1 MKILGHLR
9 QTTILTIGL
18 LLFLVGL
25 VVVRVFSLQIA
36 LAFTVVVFIS
46 SLVLFKKHKNKRLIT
61 ILFTLMLAFGIIR
74 GNSFVNKLNIIKNL
88 FGKVVVLEVTAKEDA
103 VYSERRMLTFSA
115 GNARLLNG
123 KKEDLIGNIK
133 IEGRGLPMIY
143 KGDRLQVSGKIYPRR
158 GDNIAGI
165 SYAQISLIS
174 SNSSKLDS
182 LRRHFAVGLQNIL
195 PEPLA
200 SFGLGILIGQ
210 QNTLPDE
217 LTESLRK
224 VGLIHI
230 VAVSGYNLTVIVY
243 FSQRLLQKKSRFQ
256 ALILSN
262 LLILTFLLIT
272 GFSPSIVRA
281 SVVSVISLFVWYF
294 GRKVRPM
301 LILLLSAVITAG
313 WNPLYIWSSVGWYL
327 SFFAFFGI
335 LILAPLLNSRFMPP
349 KLQNSLL
356 PQVFTETVSAQICT
370 LPILLYIFAGVSV
383 LSIPANLLVVPF
395 TPFVMLATLI
405 AGVYGVLWP
414 FLFGGLLVLPAK
426 IMLSY
431 IVELAKLLS
440 SSSFAMLNISVN
452 AFQAGMMTVFIILIT
467 LVLNKQVKQKL
478 TSSVLSNTVKT

>member
-1 MKILGHLR
+1 MNIR
-9 QTTILTIGL
+9 RTTLIMVGL
-18 LLFLVGL
+18 SLFLLGL
-25 VVVRVFSLQIA
+25 VVVRAFNVQISVFLIIFTLFGSLLI
-36 LAFTVVVFIS
+36 FS
-46 SLVLFKKHKNKRLIT
+46 KHKNRILISIIFSA
-61 ILFTLMLAFGIIR
+61 ILALGVYR
-74 GNSFVNKLNIIKNL
+74 GSTFLTSLNNYKDL
-88 FGKVVVLEVTAKEDA
+88 FGKVVILEVTAREDA
-103 VYSERRMLTFSA
+103 VYSERHQLVFSS
-115 GNARLLNG
+115 GNVKLLEPN
-123 KKEDLIGNIK
+123 KIDLIGNIK

-405 AGVYGVLWP
+405 AGVYGMLWP